1 MQPYFFP
8 YIGYFQLM
16 NYVDNFIL
24 YDEIKYTKGGWI
36 NRNRISLNGNIISI
50 TIPISKD
57 SSKLNID
64 QRYIADIWPT
74 YKNKLLNKFIAA
86 YNKAYY
92 FEHIIHLIENI
103 FNYEDIRLDKFLFN
117 SISQIKNYLDIKTN
131 LVISSEIENNNVDL
145 KGEERV
151 IGLVKACKGIKYIN
165 LSGGK
170 KLYSKNTF
178 KNQGIELQFL
188 ASDLTSDSRL
198 FDSYVPNL
206 SIIDLLMHNSKQEM
220 KIFLSKFKLS

>member
-1 MQPYFFP
+1 M
-8 YIGYFQLM
+8 
-16 NYVDNFIL
+16 
-24 YDEIKYTKGGWI
+24 
-36 NRNRISLNGNIISI
+36 
-50 TIPISKD
+50 
-57 SSKLNID
+57 
-64 QRYIADIWPT
+64 
-74 YKNKLLNKFIAA
+74 LNKFTAA

-92 FEHIIHLIENI
+92 FEDIIHLIENI
-103 FNYEDIRLDKFLFN
+103 FNFEDIRLDKFLFN

-151 IGLVKACKGIKYIN
+151 IGLVKAFKGIKYIN

-170 KLYSKNTF
+170 NLYSKNTF

-188 ASDLTSDSRL
+188 TSDLTSDSRL
-198 FDSYVPNL
+198 FDNYVPNL